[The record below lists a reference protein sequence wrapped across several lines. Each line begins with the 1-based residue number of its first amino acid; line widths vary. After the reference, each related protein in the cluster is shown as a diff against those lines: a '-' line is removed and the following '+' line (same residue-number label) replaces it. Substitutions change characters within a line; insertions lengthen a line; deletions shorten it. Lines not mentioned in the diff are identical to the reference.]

1 MRHYLV
7 STDYLRMKFVSPVCA
22 PKEPHPLVPPGSDL
36 NHRRYMSENHNSI
49 KLYGILSI

>member
-36 NHRRYMSENHNSI
+36 NIE
-49 KLYGILSI
+49 GICRKTTTV